1 MKSITVQVPATSA
14 NCGPGFDCLGVAL
27 NLYNLFTFEPDEQAS
42 SNTYTFE
49 GFGADLLEQE
59 DHSQNLVGI
68 AMERVFKEVNAAPI
82 YGRIHSN
89 TQIPPSRGLG
99 SSSTAIVGGLLLANA
114 YLQEPLNKDQLL
126 LIANDME
133 GHPDNVAPA
142 IMGNLVCAVGG
153 NDTVYH
159 SHIDVPSNLT
169 FAVVVPEVIVETSYA
184 RSVLP
189 TELSY
194 KEAVANVGFAT
205 LFVGSMIQNRM
216 DNLSVALQ
224 DYLHVPYRKTLIPYC
239 DDVFIAAKENGAYGS
254 TISGSGSTLIAYCSP
269 EHAVTV
275 ADAMSSAFINHD
287 IDCRRFVLHADREG
301 AKVVKIKYE

>member
-27 NLYNLFTFEPDEQAS
+27 NLYNLFTFTIDESATN
-42 SNTYTFE
+42 NTYTFE
-49 GFGADLLEQE
+49 GYGADLLEKE
-59 DHSQNLVGI
+59 DQTNNLVGE
-68 AMERVFKEVNAAPI
+68 AMKRVFTEAKANPV
-82 YGRIHSN
+82 YGKVHSN

-114 YLQEPLNKDQLL
+114 YLGEPLTKEELL
-126 LIANDME
+126 VIANDME

-142 IMGNLVCAVGG
+142 ILGNLVCAVQGAG
-153 NDTVYH
+153 DVYH
-159 SHIDVPSNLT
+159 TLIEVPSNLT
-169 FAVVVPEVIVETSYA
+169 FAVVVPEVIVETAYA

-189 TELSY
+189 SELPY
-194 KEAVANVGFAT
+194 KQAVANVGFAT

-216 DNLSVALQ
+216 DNLKVALQ
-224 DYLHVPYRKTLIPYC
+224 DYLHVPYRKELIPHC
-239 DDVFIAAKENGAYGS
+239 DDVFKAAKEAGAYGS

-269 EHAVTV
+269 ENAVTI
-275 ADAMSSAFINHD
+275 ADRMSQVYTDHD

-301 AKVVKIKYE
+301 AKVIKIK

>member
-1 MKSITVQVPATSA
+1 M
-14 NCGPGFDCLGVAL
+14 
-27 NLYNLFTFEPDEQAS
+27 
-42 SNTYTFE
+42 
-49 GFGADLLEQE
+49 
-59 DHSQNLVGI
+59 
-68 AMERVFKEVNAAPI
+68 
-82 YGRIHSN
+82 
-89 TQIPPSRGLG
+89 
-99 SSSTAIVGGLLLANA
+99 
-114 YLQEPLNKDQLL
+114 
-126 LIANDME
+126 
-133 GHPDNVAPA
+133 
-142 IMGNLVCAVGG
+142 
-153 NDTVYH
+153 
-159 SHIDVPSNLT
+159 
-169 FAVVVPEVIVETSYA
+169 PEVIVETSYA

-239 DDVFIAAKENGAYGS
+239 DDVFTAAKEHGAYGS

-275 ADAMSSAFINHD
+275 ADAMSSVFMEHD